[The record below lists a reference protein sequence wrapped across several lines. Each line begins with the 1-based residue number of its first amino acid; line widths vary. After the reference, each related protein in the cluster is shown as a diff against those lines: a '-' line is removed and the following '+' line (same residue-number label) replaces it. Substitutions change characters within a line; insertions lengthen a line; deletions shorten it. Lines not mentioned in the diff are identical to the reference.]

1 MLFKTYNYLLKIE
14 YDGTKFVGWQ
24 TQKNGRSI
32 QDKIENSLSK
42 VLNSKIKIIG
52 AGRTDKG
59 VHALGQHANF
69 KSELKIENKNRFINS
84 LNFFLSKY
92 LISIIKISR
101 KKLSFNSRYD
111 AKERIYKYLIINRQG
126 SLSLNNNRAWHIKN
140 NLDIKL
146 LKKGA
151 KLFEGTHD
159 FSTFRASSCSAKSP
173 IKKMNSV
180 KVKKNGEQVVIIFKS
195 KSFLQN
201 QVRSMVGSLKYLSSG
216 KWTYKDFKKAF
227 ESKNRNKCAPPA
239 PASGLYLYSIR
250 Y

>member
-1 MLFKTYNYLLKIE
+1 MLFKNYNYLLKIE

-92 LISIIKISR
+92 LISVIKISR

-126 SLSLNNNRAWHIKN
+126 PLSLNNNRAWHIKN

-159 FSTFRASSCSAKSP
+159 FSTYRASSCSAKSP